1 MFSYKYLR
9 VENLFMNYLKLFFAV
24 ILTISIFGFKSSN
37 SNQNDFLI
45 TTKARIAVEKAWDTY
60 HDGALGGTLPS
71 PAIQTD
77 LEMKLHRCRALLAE
91 AYDAEDK
98 GNDVKAKQLISK
110 IMEISNNVVTESQVP
125 KKWKT

>member
-1 MFSYKYLR
+1 MFSYKHLR
-9 VENLFMNYLKLFFAV
+9 VENIFMKHLKLFFAV
-24 ILTISIFGFKSSN
+24 ILTISIFGFKNSS
-37 SNQNDFLI
+37 SNQNEFLI

-110 IMEISNNVVTESQVP
+110 IMDLSNNVITESQVP
-125 KKWKT
+125 KK

>member
-1 MFSYKYLR
+1 MFSYKHLR

-24 ILTISIFGFKSSN
+24 ILTISIFGFKNSS
-37 SNQNDFLI
+37 SHQNDFLI

-125 KKWKT
+125 KK

>member
-1 MFSYKYLR
+1 MFSYKHLR

-24 ILTISIFGFKSSN
+24 ILTISIFGFKNSN

-125 KKWKT
+125 KK

>member
-1 MFSYKYLR
+1 MFSYKRLR
-9 VENLFMNYLKLFFAV
+9 AENLFMNYLKFFFAV
-24 ILTISIFGFKSSN
+24 ILTISMFGFKNSS
-37 SNQNDFLI
+37 SHQNNFLI

-110 IMEISNNVVTESQVP
+110 IMDLSNNVITESQVP
-125 KKWKT
+125 KK

>member
-1 MFSYKYLR
+1 MFSYKQLR

-24 ILTISIFGFKSSN
+24 ILTISIFGFKNSN

-125 KKWKT
+125 KK

>member
-1 MFSYKYLR
+1 MFAYKSLR
-9 VENLFMNYLKLFFAV
+9 VGNLFMNYLKFFFV
-24 ILTISIFGFKSSN
+24 LILTVSIFGFKNSN

-77 LEMKLHRCRALLAE
+77 LEMKLHLCRALLAE

-125 KKWKT
+125 KK

>member
-1 MFSYKYLR
+1 MFSYKHLR

-24 ILTISIFGFKSSN
+24 ILTISIFGFKNSN
-37 SNQNDFLI
+37 SYQNDFLI

-125 KKWKT
+125 KK

>member
-1 MFSYKYLR
+1 MFSYKRLR
-9 VENLFMNYLKLFFAV
+9 VENLFMNYLKFFITV
-24 ILTISIFGFKSSN
+24 ILTISIFGFKNIN

-125 KKWKT
+125 KK

>member
-1 MFSYKYLR
+1 M
-9 VENLFMNYLKLFFAV
+9 
-24 ILTISIFGFKSSN
+24 
-37 SNQNDFLI
+37 
-45 TTKARIAVEKAWDTY
+45 
-60 HDGALGGTLPS
+60 GGTLPS

-91 AYDAEDK
+91 AYEAEDK

-125 KKWKT
+125 KK

>member
-1 MFSYKYLR
+1 MFTYKSLR
-9 VENLFMNYLKLFFAV
+9 VGNLFMNYLKFFFAL
-24 ILTISIFGFKSSN
+24 ILTVSIFGFKNSN
-37 SNQNDFLI
+37 SNQSDFLI

-71 PAIQTD
+71 PEIQTD

-98 GNDVKAKQLISK
+98 GNDVKAKKLINK

-125 KKWKT
+125 KK